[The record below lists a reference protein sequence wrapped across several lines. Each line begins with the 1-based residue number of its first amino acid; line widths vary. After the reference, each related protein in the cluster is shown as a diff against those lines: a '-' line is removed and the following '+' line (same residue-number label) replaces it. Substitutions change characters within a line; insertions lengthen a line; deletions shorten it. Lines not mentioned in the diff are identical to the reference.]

1 MRRSWLQFAW
11 RRGRIS
17 CDDAVMAPV
26 LGCGVAD
33 KNLSRPF
40 CVAMSAAVAMLAVVP
55 VPTFGTMHWIVTED
69 GRIQQQVD
77 SQLSMKHPHDLVLF
91 MRQEA
96 RVESLKR
103 LEQVLVDKKIHIEEN
118 EDKDT
123 RLEERHYKDDVD
135 CSKAD
140 VPLGELDL
148 YDSTFIPLER
158 KNIWPE
164 EYIDIRHTPGADT
177 SQPDCT
183 KAMDLPYSM
192 HAFQHLRGVQERAN
206 LSASIMSKEDAIFQS
221 LPLRESRSIDQIGHL
236 ISEALKKN
244 NTSWVLYNMAS
255 FFWRMK
261 NQPFHVVEC
270 AMRALHLSPREHKD
284 IALVNLGN
292 VLHRGHFSADA
303 VVVVHAAVDVA
314 VDTVT
319 SHYTLGNI
327 YAMLGEYN
335 HSVLFYQ
342 QALML
347 QPWFKA
353 AAQRQH
359 AVLCQQKLEH
369 KLEAQHRS
377 LQLTLSELKEYQRQ
391 HDLYL
396 EQQEQLERLKISQEE
411 QLLRSILHE
420 THLAR
425 DTHSGNHQLC
435 KLSERDKIMLCQSDQ
450 PVRYSKGEGLESV
463 ERVQFGQEE
472 SIAGTTKVTT
482 TAGGVE
488 VGGGGENGDAAGRGG
503 GSNGHGVSNKPTCS
517 SPKLCPN
524 TQGWLWPGQRECLH
538 HSTASTNGTLTF
550 YPSLERK
557 GLDVEQT
564 RMKLRRLAEGVAG
577 RFEPECSSLSA
588 PLRMRDSYRHLLL
601 LQERNVTSTDVD
613 HSLQRWLADLFPSI
627 TDYHLIPRS
636 LAVALQQHTE
646 PVWLF
651 QLFSGL
657 YWVGQGRV
665 SRGVDCLHRSLHH
678 TPLQWL
684 DIPLVSI
691 ASVLMHSG
699 RPDQALEMLLLAAKT
714 NDSEVSVYLALG
726 SAHLTMGNLSASIAA
741 YRKAAQLMGECSLCK
756 REIHRTRCY
765 QLYPSLY
772 SNRPLVGEQQKDAAL
787 KGSPQQDEEHNS
799 SDAESQQVGSVEQ
812 RWREGLWPECAA
824 RISQTSSTLDEV
836 PSGSFELGAP
846 CGTFEGSLEV
856 KGHRVDLQGL
866 RVVSSSHQ
874 DPPGPC
880 FGDCNDG
887 DDEEWITVQV
897 KRSKKHRMPDVKVP
911 EMEAESANRDGSSK
925 KRPILSRPESMQ
937 HDWPTLSECQRRDV
951 QDFTF
956 PSTWLPVS
964 AKDID
969 LSQYI
974 DFGNELSEPAA
985 EPTCD
990 PTDAYNV
997 AHLSS
1002 TYHGGHLHYN
1012 GESQLEEMLKKSLIQ
1027 KYKPQ
1032 PVEEFGARIAK
1043 ALEKNQTSWVLNN
1056 VGALYWRVKGHGQR
1070 AMDCLRQALHL
1081 APYPMQAV
1089 PLISLANVLLHTH
1102 VLQDA
1107 AMVAKMALDIEP
1119 HLAIGHFTMGNVY
1132 LALHDFQMAVG
1143 WYESALELE
1152 PDLEQ
1157 AANQLF
1163 AVRCHILE
1171 DDISPKTP
1179 RQTGE

>member
-1 MRRSWLQFAW
+1 
-11 RRGRIS
+11 
-17 CDDAVMAPV
+17 MAPV
-26 LGCGVAD
+26 LGCGVAS
-33 KNLSRPF
+33 KSFSRPF
-40 CVAMSAAVAMLAVVP
+40 CVTMSAAVAMLVVVP
-55 VPTFGTMHWIVTED
+55 APTFGTTHWIVTED

-140 VPLGELDL
+140 VPLGDLDL

-158 KNIWPE
+158 KNIRPE

-192 HAFQHLRGVQERAN
+192 HAFQHLR
-206 LSASIMSKEDAIFQS
+206 
-221 LPLRESRSIDQIGHL
+221 
-236 ISEALKKN
+236 N

-284 IALVNLGN
+284 IALINLGN

-303 VVVVHAAVDVA
+303 VIVVHAAVDVA

-353 AAQRQH
+353 AAQRRH

-396 EQQEQLERLKISQEE
+396 EQQEQLERLKIPQEE

-472 SIAGTTKVTT
+472 SIAGTTKVSAAA
-482 TAGGVE
+482 AGEGVE
-488 VGGGGENGDAAGRGG
+488 EGSGGGGGG
-503 GSNGHGVSNKPTCS
+503 GGDEAGAGGGGGRDGSDVSNKSTCS
-517 SPKLCPN
+517 SPNLCPS
-524 TQGWLWPGQRECLH
+524 TQGWLWPGLHECLQ

-588 PLRMRDSYRHLLL
+588 PLRMRDSYKHLLL
-601 LQERNVTSTDVD
+601 LQEKNVTSTDVD
-613 HSLQRWLADLFPSI
+613 HSLQQWLADLIPTI
-627 TDYHLIPRS
+627 TDDQLIPRS
-636 LAVALQQHTE
+636 LAVALQQQTE

-657 YWVGQGRV
+657 YWAGQGRV
-665 SRGVDCLHRSLHH
+665 SRGVDCFHRSLHH
-678 TPLQWL
+678 APLQWL

-691 ASVLMHSG
+691 ASVLLHSG

-726 SAHLTMGNLSASIAA
+726 SAHLVMGNLSASIAA

-756 REIHRTRCY
+756 REIQRTRCY

-772 SNRPLVGEQQKDAAL
+772 NNRPLVEQRKDAAL
-787 KGSPQQDEEHNS
+787 KESPQQDEEHNS
-799 SDAESQQVGSVEQ
+799 SEAESQQVGTVEQ

-824 RISQTSSTLDEV
+824 RISQTGSTLDEV
-836 PSGSFELGAP
+836 RPGSLELGAP

-866 RVVSSSHQ
+866 RVVGSSHQ
-874 DPPGPC
+874 DLPGPC

-897 KRSKKHRMPDVKVP
+897 KRSKKHRVPDVKVP
-911 EMEAESANRDGSSK
+911 ETDADSANGDSSAK
-925 KRPILSRPESMQ
+925 KRPIMSRPESMQ
-937 HDWPTLSECQRRDV
+937 HDWPSLTECQRRDV

-974 DFGNELSEPAA
+974 DFGSELNEPAA

-990 PTDAYNV
+990 PTDVYNV

-1002 TYHGGHLHYN
+1002 TYHGGVMHYN
-1012 GESQLEEMLKKSLIQ
+1012 GERQLEEMLKKFVIE

-1102 VLQDA
+1102 VLQEA
-1107 AMVAKMALDIEP
+1107 AVVAKMALDIEP
-1119 HLAIGHFTMGNVY
+1119 HLAISHFTMGNVY

-1163 AVRCHILE
+1163 VVRCHILE
-1171 DDISPKTP
+1171 EDIFPKTS

>member
-1 MRRSWLQFAW
+1 
-11 RRGRIS
+11 
-17 CDDAVMAPV
+17 MAPV
-26 LGCGVAD
+26 LGCGVAS
-33 KNLSRPF
+33 KSFSRPF
-40 CVAMSAAVAMLAVVP
+40 CVTMSAAVAMLVVVP
-55 VPTFGTMHWIVTED
+55 APTFGTTHWIVTED

-140 VPLGELDL
+140 VPLGDLDL

-158 KNIWPE
+158 KNIRPE

-221 LPLRESRSIDQIGHL
+221 LPLRESRNIDQIGHL

-284 IALVNLGN
+284 IALINLGN

-303 VVVVHAAVDVA
+303 VIVVHAAVDVA

-353 AAQRQH
+353 AAQRRH

-396 EQQEQLERLKISQEE
+396 EQQEQLERLKIPQEE

-463 ERVQFGQEE
+463 ERVQ
-472 SIAGTTKVTT
+472 
-482 TAGGVE
+482 
-488 VGGGGENGDAAGRGG
+488 
-503 GSNGHGVSNKPTCS
+503 VSVWTIS
-517 SPKLCPN
+517 YFVL
-524 TQGWLWPGQRECLH
+524 QGWLWPGLHECLQ
-538 HSTASTNGTLTF
+538 HSTASTNVLF
-550 YPSLERK
+550 CRFCSL
-557 GLDVEQT
+557 L
-564 RMKLRRLAEGVAG
+564 
-577 RFEPECSSLSA
+577 C
-588 PLRMRDSYRHLLL
+588 Y
-601 LQERNVTSTDVD
+601 
-613 HSLQRWLADLFPSI
+613 
-627 TDYHLIPRS
+627 
-636 LAVALQQHTE
+636 ALCAMQQTE

-657 YWVGQGRV
+657 YWAGQGRV
-665 SRGVDCLHRSLHH
+665 SRGVDCFHRSLHH
-678 TPLQWL
+678 APLQWL

-691 ASVLMHSG
+691 ASVLLHSG

-726 SAHLTMGNLSASIAA
+726 SAHLVMGNLSASIAA

-756 REIHRTRCY
+756 REIQRTRCY

-772 SNRPLVGEQQKDAAL
+772 NNRPLVGQLHDL
-787 KGSPQQDEEHNS
+787 SVFS
-799 SDAESQQVGSVEQ
+799 SFQVKQS
-812 RWREGLWPECAA
+812 LYLA
-824 RISQTSSTLDEV
+824 II
-836 PSGSFELGAP
+836 FLGAP

-866 RVVSSSHQ
+866 RVVGSSHQ
-874 DPPGPC
+874 DLPGPC

-897 KRSKKHRMPDVKVP
+897 KRSKKHRVPDVKVP
-911 EMEAESANRDGSSK
+911 ETDADSANGDSSAK
-925 KRPILSRPESMQ
+925 KRPIMSRMPLHS
-937 HDWPTLSECQRRDV
+937 SEH
-951 QDFTF
+951 
-956 PSTWLPVS
+956 VS
-964 AKDID
+964 

-974 DFGNELSEPAA
+974 DFGSELNEPAA

-990 PTDAYNV
+990 PTDVYNV

-1002 TYHGGHLHYN
+1002 TYHGGVMHYN
-1012 GESQLEEMLKKSLIQ
+1012 GERQLEEFVIE

-1102 VLQDA
+1102 VLQEA
-1107 AMVAKMALDIEP
+1107 AVVAKMALDIEP
-1119 HLAIGHFTMGNVY
+1119 HLAISHFTMGNVY

-1163 AVRCHILE
+1163 VVRCHILE
-1171 DDISPKTP
+1171 EDIFPKTS